1 MNNAEHNVA
10 AARGQARRQWLTLG
24 VAAAATVAGAGL
36 AWRSMKEEQG
46 VGHPSTTGSVAGKEG
61 ASDSEKAF
69 WGMRFDA
76 PTGDALLMQ
85 SFMGRPLLLNFWA
98 TWCPPCVEEL
108 PLLNQFFGENKAK
121 SWQVIGLAIDQPN
134 AVRKFLE
141 KTPLNFPVAM
151 GGLEGTEISRSLG
164 NSAGSLP
171 FSVVFD
177 AQGRIV
183 HRKIGTLGAAELQT
197 LREAY
202 TPV

>member
-1 MNNAEHNVA
+1 MDNAEHNVA

-36 AWRSMKEEQG
+36 AWRRMNKSMEPG
-46 VGHPSTTGSVAGKEG
+46 AGNPSVAGKEG
-61 ASDSEKAF
+61 VSVSEKAF

-76 PTGDALLMQ
+76 PTGDALAMQ

-121 SWQVIGLAIDQPN
+121 SWQVIGLAIDQPS

-197 LREAY
+197 LRKDY